1 MMSKMTILFDEQL
14 RIVPFIIMP
23 EEFHHRVSALRQ
35 DYYQG
40 ILSLGPVS
48 TIVKTQCLESSDQ
61 DTLRLLVKELKNPG
75 LDPTR
80 REKIL
85 DRMQQLLKT
94 TEKK

>member
-1 MMSKMTILFDEQL
+1 M
-14 RIVPFIIMP
+14 
-23 EEFHHRVSALRQ
+23 
-35 DYYQG
+35 
-40 ILSLGPVS
+40 
-48 TIVKTQCLESSDQ
+48 KTQCLESSDQ

-85 DRMQQLLKT
+85 DRMQQLLET

>member
-1 MMSKMTILFDEQL
+1 MNPNSYLGHERLDTTLLSAEVAD
-14 RIVPFIIMP
+14 P
-23 EEFHHRVSALRQ
+23 ALRQ